1 MRLTNVAL
9 MALPAGRM
17 YSYAVRVGEPG
28 RRLPISFDQGI
39 HVGAGDR
46 PGSWMALAVRLPSA
60 AALDDLGAA
69 WDAVV
74 ARHGTLHSVFS
85 LEYDDELL
93 LHEVDVGPGEWS
105 EHVVPPVRAPRDVL
119 CEVLD
124 ATCRPF
130 GRPPHRLCVVL
141 PDDDAD
147 DPRPAVVIAAD
158 HAHVDMW
165 SMLALLRDLLAC
177 LEDLRAGHPPGGD
190 LPPAPSF
197 AEHTQALLD
206 LPREPPHVRRRW
218 FGILDA
224 EGGRMPAFPLPLGDL
239 DPVPAEVVEVR
250 DVLDT
255 EECRAFSDR
264 AHAAGVR
271 MISLAT
277 CVLTQ
282 ATVDLADRPLRT
294 VFPVHSR
301 NERRWHDSCGWF
313 ITNSVIESGLAEAS
327 ACRVA
332 VEEAIRL
339 GSWPLGPI
347 LAPYGGMPTR
357 PGMFALSWLD
367 TRRLPVRV
375 DPALEVQYVSAA
387 IRTDGVMVWF
397 VVNDGGL
404 HLRARYPETPQA
416 RESVRRWLDAVEAG
430 LRRLVE

>member
-17 YSYAVRVGEPG
+17 HSYAVRVGEPG
-28 RRLPISFDQGI
+28 RRLPVSFDQGI

-46 PGSWMALAVRLPSA
+46 PGSWMALAVRCDPTV
-60 AALDDLGAA
+60 ALDELGAA

-74 ARHGTLHSVFS
+74 GRHGTLRSAFS

-93 LHEVDVGPGEWS
+93 LHEVEVGPGEWR
-105 EHVVPPVRAPRDVL
+105 EHVVPRGRATRDVL
-119 CEVLD
+119 REVLD

-130 GRPPHRLCVVL
+130 GRPSHRLCVVL
-141 PDDDAD
+141 PEEGAE

-165 SMLALLRDLLAC
+165 SLLALLRDLLAC
-177 LEDLRAGHPPGGD
+177 LGDLRAGRPLGAD

-239 DPVPAEVVEVR
+239 DPVPPEVVEVR
-250 DVLDT
+250 DVLDAG
-255 EECRAFSDR
+255 ECRAVADR

-277 CVLTQ
+277 SVLTRVT
-282 ATVDLADRPLRT
+282 AELADRPLRA

-301 NERRWHDSCGWF
+301 HEQRWHDSCGWF
-313 ITNSVIESGLAEAS
+313 ITNSVIESATPEAA

-347 LAPYGGMPTR
+347 LAPYGGMPVR

-367 TRRLPVRV
+367 ARRLPVRV
-375 DPALEVQYVSAA
+375 DPGLEVQYVSAA

-397 VVNDGGL
+397 VVNDSGL

-416 RESVRRWLDAVEAG
+416 RESVGRWLDAAEDG
-430 LRRLVE
+430 LRALVP